1 MVMRESLRVLAIGL
15 SAGLAGGLLVATA
28 IRGVLYGVT
37 PLDPLNI
44 VGVMALLGVTALI
57 ASIVP
62 AARAARVDLVTAL
75 RRE

>member
-1 MVMRESLRVLAIGL
+1 L